1 MARDIKITDL
11 VDQKAFN
18 QLRQLEEEFSKLSDS
33 FAKLAVQLSGGVKV
47 KPKTFEELKNKATE
61 YGGIMQK
68 LVDTQNELA
77 QVQEKYKTTLKTLQQ
92 QTDKNVKAILEEAK
106 ANRLNADAEL
116 KAQKAETE
124 RLRQQKL
131 LNQESKKRRYTV
143 EEGVKALNMET
154 KSIRELK
161 EQNRILTASRAEV
174 DLTTKKGTDTI
185 NSFNRVIDRNN
196 DLIKKNS
203 DSLVRNKFDIGT
215 YRESIKAAAAELAKG
230 NVSLKNMGNLAR
242 STGGYLKAGMGAGL
256 AEVRVGVGSMIKGMV
271 GAQAVIAGIQK
282 LIGLFKSGI
291 GSIIDFEAANSKL
304 AAILGTTSKKIK
316 ELTADAQRLGATTK
330 YTASQATGLQIELA
344 KLGFSRKEI
353 LQSTEGILKF
363 AQATGSELPEAAA
376 LAGAALRMFNAD
388 TKETDRYVSAM
399 AVATTKSALSFS
411 YLQTALPIVGPVAKA
426 FNFQIEDTLAL
437 LGKLADAGF
446 DASMAATAT
455 RNILLNLADGSGKLA
470 KALGGPVR
478 TLPELVAGLQRLK
491 EKGVDL
497 NTTLDLTDKRSVAAF
512 NAFLTA
518 SDKIVPLREQITGVT
533 GELNDMADEMANNV
547 QGSMAGLSS
556 AWEAFML
563 SFYESKGPMKDVLD
577 FLAKGLREVANQLR
591 SYSQLQ
597 DDADNAAVA
606 RAQKEMATSDILEK
620 NRKNMSRLYK
630 EKLNEGMSA
639 DEAALAAK
647 EEYIAGLKS
656 QFEYENTA
664 YQIEINKREKLEKEL
679 ADRGLITT
687 LTSWKRT
694 NNVIKEEIKTATL
707 VAAGKRAIAS
717 VTESVIEDLNK
728 IDLKQEQV
736 SGKKTTQLTDEQKK
750 ALEKAEKE
758 RLKIRQAYQQ
768 SELDLMD
775 EGLNKELAKIALDY
789 NKRIAV
795 IKGNGE
801 EEIKTRENLAKK
813 MQEAI
818 DDRTVSFNIDKEK
831 KDISNRLEAV
841 KKGSEE
847 ELELRER
854 LLLVER
860 QEEMYNADKT
870 GADVIAIEEKY
881 NRKRQDLLE
890 KYATEKNKK
899 IQENYAS
906 EAIIVTQQMQY
917 ELDELADKYKEG
929 LIQKEDYER
938 EKAKITEKYAI
949 QEAKAAIELAKTQLE
964 TANLSPEDR
973 LALKKK
979 IAEAEIALAE
989 KVRDAEINAT
999 EQAAEESKKNLE
1011 KIQEKIQ
1018 MVGEILNQFSEI
1030 GSAIFDRKIQQVEE
1044 EQDANEQEFQKE
1056 QDNIEKL
1063 AEKGAIS
1070 TEEAEAR
1077 KRAAEERTAKR
1088 NEELEKKR
1096 AELQKKQAIFDKAN
1110 NVAQTIM
1117 STSLALIK
1125 AWTIPD
1131 RAPFIIPMIIAQGA
1145 LSLATIMAQPIP
1157 KYAKGTDSHP
1167 GGLAIVGDGGKEE
1180 MIVTPSGKSYVTPR
1194 VPILVDLPK
1203 DSIVMPDLSF
1213 INHHGFRSDLPA
1225 LDYGARLK
1233 GESITVNVNNDF
1245 KELKAEMRSLN
1256 KGFAELVKANKK
1268 LAARADLDWMSRR
1281 V

>member
-47 KPKTFEELKNKATE
+47 KPKTFDELKNKATV

-131 LNQESKKRRYTV
+131 LNQESKKRKYTV
-143 EEGVKALNMET
+143 EEGVAALNREV

-161 EQNRILTASRAEV
+161 EQNRILTAARAEV
-174 DLTTKKGTDTI
+174 DLTTKKGADTI

-215 YRESIKAAAAELAKG
+215 YRESIKAAASDLAKG

-256 AEVRVGVGSMIKGMV
+256 AEIRVGVGSMIKGMV
-271 GAQAVIAGIQK
+271 GAQAIIAGFQK

-291 GSIIDFEAANSKL
+291 RSVIDFEAANSKL
-304 AAILGTTSKKIK
+304 AAILGTTSKNIK

-330 YTASQATGLQIELA
+330 YTASQATELQVELA

-437 LGKLADAGF
+437 LGKLSDAGF

-478 TLPELVAGLQRLK
+478 TLPELVAGLQSLK
-491 EKGVDL
+491 DKGVDL

-518 SDKIVPLREQITGVT
+518 ADKIVPLREQITGVT
-533 GELNDMADEMANNV
+533 GELDDMAKTMGDNV
-547 QGSMAGLSS
+547 KGSIAGLSS
-556 AWEAFML
+556 AWESFMIALMGSNGWMKNAIDWL
-563 SFYESKGPMKDVLD
+563 SEMVRGLSRLVESVDSLQERMTNESVRKAQEDGVNAAEKYNKIIQER
-577 FLAKGLREVANQLR
+577 AE
-591 SYSQLQ
+591 SYKIMGNVTEEEAYNKALQEQLQ
-597 DDADNAAVA
+597 SFDFYL
-606 RAQKEMATSDILEK
+606 KEE
-620 NRKNMSRLYK
+620 NRKLLAAEKKKREIQEKTKWYNRSMLHEQADGTRVTYGDMEREQAKYISLYK
-630 EKLNEGMSA
+630 GNIAKIESIKSA
-639 DEAALAAK
+639 LTENKDSKSK
-647 EEYIAGLKS
+647 ESTFKPE
-656 QFEYENTA
+656 
-664 YQIEINKREKLEKEL
+664 
-679 ADRGLITT
+679 
-687 LTSWKRT
+687 
-694 NNVIKEEIKTATL
+694 
-707 VAAGKRAIAS
+707 
-717 VTESVIEDLNK
+717 
-728 IDLKQEQV
+728 
-736 SGKKTTQLTDEQKK
+736 LTDKEKR

-775 EGLNKELAKIALDY
+775 EGLEKELIKIALDY
-789 NKRIAV
+789 NKRIAA
-795 IKGNGE
+795 IKGNSE

-813 MQEAI
+813 MQEAL
-818 DDRTVSFNIDKEK
+818 DDRAVSFNIDKEK

-890 KYATEKNKK
+890 KYATERNKK

-917 ELDELADKYKEG
+917 ELDELADKYKKG

-979 IAEAEIALAE
+979 IAEAEIALA
-989 KVRDAEINAT
+989 KAVSDAEIN
-999 EQAAEESKKNLE
+999 EAERAKEETKKKLENL
-1011 KIQEKIQ
+1011 QEKIQ
-1018 MVGEILNQFSEI
+1018 MVGDILNQFSEI

-1044 EQDANEQEFQKE
+1044 EQDANDQEFQKE

-1125 AWTIPD
+1125 AWTNPFAAPALIPL
-1131 RAPFIIPMIIAQGA
+1131 IIAQGA

-1245 KELKAEMRSLN
+1245 KELKEEMRSLN

-1268 LAARADLDWMSRR
+1268 LAAQADLDWMSRR